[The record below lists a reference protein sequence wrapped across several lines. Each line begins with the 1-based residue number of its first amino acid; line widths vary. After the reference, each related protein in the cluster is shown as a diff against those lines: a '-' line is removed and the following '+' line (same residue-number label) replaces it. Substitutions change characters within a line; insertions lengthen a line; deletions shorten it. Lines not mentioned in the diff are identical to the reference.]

1 MAFPARCL
9 FTIVEVSAR
18 WICSPTQIVDWA
30 ISDEIDL
37 VAAFGQVEF
46 GEQIASG
53 LLGVPGTEVRPLFR
67 PFGEAAKKVFVKQ
80 VRLTKG
86 TAWSKITEPAR
97 GVRLTAADILITA
110 AEIERFEQAHNIN
123 RSRGGGPGAPGRYDW
138 DGFHIALMKRIHDR
152 GLPTTQTALIIEM
165 QEWFIANSTHGSAP
179 DESTIRQRIKVIWH
193 ALKAA

>member
-37 VAAFGQVEF
+37 VAAFGQVKIGDEN
-46 GEQIASG
+46 ASG
-53 LLGVPGTEVRPLFR
+53 LLSVPGTEVRPLFR
-67 PFGEAAKKVFVKQ
+67 PFGDAAKKVYVKQ
-80 VRLTKG
+80 ARRPNTSTWLT
-86 TAWSKITEPAR
+86 ITDPAR
-97 GVRLTAADILITA
+97 GVRFTAADIMITA
-110 AEIERFEQAHNIN
+110 AEIERFEQAHDIN
-123 RSRGGGPGAPGRYDW
+123 RSRSGGPGAPGRYDW
-138 DGFHIALMKRIHDR
+138 DGFHIALMKRILDR
-152 GLPTTQTALIIEM
+152 GLPATQTALIVEM

-193 ALKAA
+193 TLKAA